1 MAGVVD
7 HFTEFKRGAMQIMFR
22 KLTITL
28 MISVLGLGL
37 VQAQNEGSYAG
48 VDPSDQTVVYWHQY
62 SDDSTQA
69 NTMSALIEEF
79 NSANEYGITVEAI
92 HQGSYGPIEDLMNT
106 AILSGELPNLVAGYA
121 NAVAGWANEGV
132 VVDINLLLN
141 SPEWGIPP
149 DEQQMLNFDLLDV
162 NQLDFPPFHG
172 MRVAWAN
179 QNSLNVFYTNL
190 DIVEA
195 LGFERRAPQT
205 LAEFEA
211 ISCAAG
217 ASDMYQGYPLDT
229 GTSHFES
236 FVAAHGGAIFDS
248 AAGAYIFGSDEVV
261 AAMEMFTRML
271 ENNCAY
277 LFAERYQ
284 NTGDFSVGITPFAA
298 GSSAGIPFITWD
310 AAAAEM
316 TDEWVI
322 TAFPGAEGV
331 GPTLQLF
338 VPSQAILT
346 SRPESEVATWLFVK
360 FLAGADAQL
369 AWSGATGYFS
379 IRNDIEVTADDFTEP
394 RMPYER
400 FVEVQGILQD
410 DALSVYSSPGLPSYS
425 AVRGIVPNVISEVV
439 NGDTAAAAALAELNE
454 EAADLHA
461 DLDI

>member
-1 MAGVVD
+1 MKKHLLIVMLVLA
-7 HFTEFKRGAMQIMFR
+7 
-22 KLTITL
+22 
-28 MISVLGLGL
+28 LGLMSAA
-37 VQAQNEGSYAG
+37 AQGDTDYESI
-48 VDPSDQTVVYWHQY
+48 DPSGQTVVYWHQY

-79 NSANEYGITVEAI
+79 NSSNEYGITVEAL

-141 SPEWGIPP
+141 SPAWGIPA
-149 DEQQMLNFDLLDV
+149 DEQAKLNFNLLDV
-162 NQLDFPPFHG
+162 NQLDFAPFYG

-190 DIVEA
+190 DIVER
-195 LGFERRAPQT
+195 LGFERRVPQT

-217 ASDMYQGYPLDT
+217 ASEMYQGYPLDT

-236 FVAAHGGAIFDS
+236 FVAAHGGAIFDDE
-248 AAGAYIFGSDEVV
+248 AGEYIFESDEVV
-261 AAMEMFTRML
+261 AAMDLFTRML
-271 ENNCAY
+271 ENDCAY

-284 NTGDFSVGITPFAA
+284 NTGDFSIGITPFAA

-310 AAAAEM
+310 AATAEM

-322 TAFPGAEGV
+322 SAFPGAEEV
-331 GPTLQLF
+331 GQTLQLF

-346 SRPESEVATWLFVK
+346 ATPEAEIATWLFVK
-360 FLAGADAQL
+360 YLAGAAPQL

-379 IRNDIEVTADDFTEP
+379 IRNDIEVTEADFTEP
-394 RMPYER
+394 RMPYHR
-400 FVEVQGILQD
+400 FVEVQGVLQSD
-410 DALSVYSSPGLPSYS
+410 GLSMYSSPGLPSYS
-425 AVRGIVPNVISEVV
+425 AVRGLVPNTIAEVV
-439 NGDTAAAAALAELNE
+439 NGDTPAADALAELNA
-454 EAADLHA
+454 EANELHA
-461 DLDI
+461 ELDA

>member
-1 MAGVVD
+1 MI
-7 HFTEFKRGAMQIMFR
+7 K
-22 KLTITL
+22 KLLITL
-28 MISVLGLGL
+28 MLVLPGLGM
-37 VQAQNEGSYAG
+37 VQAQDMNYEDI
-48 VDPSDQTVVYWHQY
+48 DPSGQTVVYWHQY
-62 SDDSTQA
+62 TEDSSQA
-69 NTMSALIEEF
+69 DTMSALIEEF
-79 NSANEYGITVEAI
+79 NSMNEYGITVEAL
-92 HQGSYGPIEDLMNT
+92 HQGSYGPIQDLMNT

-141 SPEWGIPP
+141 SPQWGIPAE
-149 DEQQMLNFDLLDV
+149 EQSNLNFALLDV
-162 NQLDFPPFHG
+162 NQLDFPPFYG

-205 LAEFEA
+205 LAEFEE

-217 ASDMYQGYPLDT
+217 ASEMYQGYPLDT

-248 AAGAYIFGSDEVV
+248 EAGEYIFASDEVV
-261 AAMEMFTRML
+261 ATMETFTRML

-277 LFAERYQ
+277 LFADRYQ
-284 NTGDFSVGITPFAA
+284 NTGDFSIGVTPFAT
-298 GSSAGIPFITWD
+298 GSSAGIPFITSD
-310 AAAAEM
+310 AATAEM
-316 TDEWVI
+316 TDEWVV
-322 TAFPGAEGV
+322 TAFPGADGV
-331 GPTLQLF
+331 GPTIQLF

-346 SRPESEVATWLFVK
+346 ATPEKEVATWLFVK
-360 FLAGADAQL
+360 FLAGAEAQL

-400 FVEVQGILQD
+400 FVEVQSILSGESV
-410 DALSVYSSPGLPSYS
+410 SVYASPGVPSYS
-425 AVRGIVPNVISEVV
+425 AVRGLVPNVLAEVV
-439 NGDTAAAAALAELNE
+439 NGDAEAAAALADLNE
-454 EAADLHA
+454 EVAELHA
-461 DLDI
+461 DLDG